1 MQIVDLSIGI
11 SSMHNSDLSAV
22 ASIER
27 RSYDFPWSENIF
39 KDCLLSGYICL
50 VAKRNDLLVGYT
62 ILSFALDEA
71 HILNF
76 CIDKDHRNLGF
87 GDKMLDFLI
96 AKSQSEGVGKI
107 FLEVR
112 PSNKKAIALYEKKGF
127 EKIAK
132 RPSYYKHTDGRED
145 ADIYLLYT
153 SKIGYL
159 DIQY

>member
-87 GDKMLDFLI
+87 GDKM
-96 AKSQSEGVGKI
+96 
-107 FLEVR
+107 
-112 PSNKKAIALYEKKGF
+112 
-127 EKIAK
+127 
-132 RPSYYKHTDGRED
+132 
-145 ADIYLLYT
+145 
-153 SKIGYL
+153 
-159 DIQY
+159 